1 MALKLF
7 GSPAIPELMLI
18 LSIHVLLG
26 RRTSQGIQMITRKA
40 LELKVIEVVQDTL
53 ALTTPPELKH
63 SFRDDLDADSIDI
76 VTLLVTLEDELETP
90 FDQGKL
96 EGKDTLISVVD
107 FIEQAL
113 SEDTSQV
120 KAMV

>member
-1 MALKLF
+1 
-7 GSPAIPELMLI
+7 
-18 LSIHVLLG
+18 
-26 RRTSQGIQMITRKA
+26 MITRKA
-40 LELKVIEVVQDTL
+40 LELKVIEIVQDTL
-53 ALTTPPELKH
+53 VLTKPPELNH

-96 EGKDTLISVVD
+96 EGKDTLISVVN

-113 SEDTSQV
+113 LENTSDV
-120 KAMV
+120 KVIA